1 LGKEKRTAVVI
12 RISNT
17 VLRQNNIDEKMK
29 IPNNNLLESNSILL
43 NFPADLLFEIFKHFT
58 VREREESLCLVCKLF
73 HGIIETRLSKYMV
86 FCVCSREVYEYN
98 QRNKEFVSRLFTV
111 YHEPLLK
118 GIKVDDKITFLTK
131 DEFLDFCKNSPLLI
145 SMRNTL
151 LKLDGFDMDGIEE
164 LLKAARNSLNITILS
179 LGEGTRINSNQLG
192 EDPQKIDKRFP
203 ETCRDNLPYLKYLNL
218 SSLTIY
224 STPLWDFSE
233 SSFIKFNMS
242 RVTCQPELR
251 IRVPC
256 SLRGLYINYQQGM
269 FRVKKPNSNVRILL
283 NDCHEL
289 EEW

>member
-1 LGKEKRTAVVI
+1 MQI
-12 RISNT
+12 N
-17 VLRQNNIDEKMK
+17 DENVQINDKKMQINDEQMG
-29 IPNNNLLESNSILL
+29 IPNNSSLKL
-43 NFPADLLFEIFKHFT
+43 NNTLFYLPKEMWLQIFVRFT
-58 VREREESLCLVCKLF
+58 VREREKLLCLVCKLF
-73 HGIIETRLSKYMV
+73 HGIIETQLSKYMII
-86 FCVCSREVYEYN
+86 CVCSHEMYEYN
-98 QRNKEFVSRLFTV
+98 QRYKELVYRLFTV

>member
-1 LGKEKRTAVVI
+1 
-12 RISNT
+12 
-17 VLRQNNIDEKMK
+17 MK

-131 DEFLDFCKNSPLLI
+131 DEFLHFCKNPQLLI
-145 SMRNTL
+145 PMRNI
-151 LKLDGFDMDGIEE
+151 LKLDGFDIDNIEE
-164 LLKAARNSLNITILS
+164 LLKMARNSFNITILS
-179 LGEGTRINSNQLG
+179 LGERSRINS
-192 EDPQKIDKRFP
+192 DRFP
-203 ETCRDNLPYLKYLNL
+203 EICKDNLPYLKGL
-218 SSLTIY
+218 SFSSFIIESMTF
-224 STPLWDFSE
+224 WDFSGLPLR
-233 SSFIKFNMS
+233 KFNMF
-242 RVTCQPELR
+242 RMRCCPGLR
-251 IRVPC
+251 IRMPR
-256 SLRGLYINYQQGM
+256 SLRELYIKYQQEIINVRKQNFDVGILLKQEM
-269 FRVKKPNSNVRILL
+269 INIRKHNSNVGILL

-289 EEW
+289 DEW